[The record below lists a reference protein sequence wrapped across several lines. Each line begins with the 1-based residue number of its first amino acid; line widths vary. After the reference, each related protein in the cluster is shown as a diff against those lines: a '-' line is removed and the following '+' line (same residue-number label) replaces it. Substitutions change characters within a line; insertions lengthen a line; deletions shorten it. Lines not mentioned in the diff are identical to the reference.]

1 MFFSINKRFF
11 GTEPW
16 ESVEQAT
23 DHAMQSNM
31 NKEVKSTSLS
41 AFFFV
46 NTFRIKKQNIS
57 DNLKIPVESK
67 IVLYM
72 FFFNAQFDI

>member
-1 MFFSINKRFF
+1 
-11 GTEPW
+11 
-16 ESVEQAT
+16 
-23 DHAMQSNM
+23 MQSNM

-41 AFFFV
+41 AFFFFD
-46 NTFRIKKQNIS
+46 TFRIKKQNIS

-72 FFFNAQFDI
+72 FFFFQCSI